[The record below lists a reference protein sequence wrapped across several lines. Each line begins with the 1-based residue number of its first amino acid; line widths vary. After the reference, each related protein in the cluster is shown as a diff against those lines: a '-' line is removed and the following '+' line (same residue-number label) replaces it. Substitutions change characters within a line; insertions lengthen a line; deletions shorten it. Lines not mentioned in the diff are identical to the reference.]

1 MARNYNI
8 PYVKEWMENILDSYE
23 MLAAELKAVEA
34 IMYEQDEQISKLELQ
49 LDSCSR
55 IIEGLGHQANIEI
68 ERKPD
73 RLEELIYSGRQR
85 HE

>member
-1 MARNYNI
+1 MRDYNV
-8 PYVKEWMENILDSYE
+8 PYVEECADNILSCYN
-23 MLAAELKAVEA
+23 MLTIELAQAEELNDMMEA
-34 IMYEQDEQISKLELQ
+34 KISELELQ
-49 LDSCSR
+49 LDSCRR